1 MKHLK
6 AKIEELLFAICTNV
20 FLEDAEDNSPFPY
33 LVYSIKNG
41 VNNHSQMIYTLDIDI
56 WDKAETTEGIDELAK
71 AIKKLDEVCYID
83 KNIFLHNLKSN
94 TLLKHSQK
102 HVKPFLVESCCSAL
116 RRTVGCR

>member
-6 AKIEELLFAICTNV
+6 IKIEELLFAICANV
-20 FLEDAEDNSPFPY
+20 FLEEAEDDSPFPY

-71 AIKKLDEVCYID
+71 EIKKLDEVCYID
-83 KNIFLHNLKSN
+83 ENIQFVLYFDRIINTKSEHKELKRYTCMFEVRVMERS
-94 TLLKHSQK
+94 
-102 HVKPFLVESCCSAL
+102 
-116 RRTVGCR
+116 